1 MLELSAEITV
11 DRPAALVWATVAD
24 YGCDP
29 QWRAGVTTMAP
40 TPSGPVRP
48 GTTTAEVIRVGGRT
62 YRNGGVVT
70 AVEPGARFT
79 WTTTSGAVADGAR
92 AVRAVSAERCRVRID
107 QRIHP
112 RGAQRLMTP
121 LLRVLL
127 SRTLAADARRLKAL
141 VESRSPTG
149 VRGR

>member
-24 YGCDP
+24 YGRDP
-29 QWRAGVTTMAP
+29 QWRAGVTTMDP
-40 TPSGPVRP
+40 TPSGP
-48 GTTTAEVIRVGGRT
+48 
-62 YRNGGVVT
+62 
-70 AVEPGARFT
+70 
-79 WTTTSGAVADGAR
+79 
-92 AVRAVSAERCRVRID
+92 VRAVSAERCRVRID

-121 LLRVLL
+121 LLRVVL